1 MDKCTN
7 QKQIFFHEKLYF
19 LSRLY
24 CQAQF
29 LYKVRGKKLE
39 EVTNRFTA
47 YQEDMT
53 REIRAMKHRV
63 FLAEKEKES
72 LQTSVNQSHELCSQ
86 YKNETEQA
94 KKTCSDVQEKF
105 DKLKQ
110 TNRLLEQKL
119 LETEQDVENLQ
130 IQIAE
135 QQKLD
140 SLERVQEQHEH
151 FVQQMRDQ
159 YDKDIFQLREKCNEI
174 QNELNEKHEFIH
186 MLRVQLEQA
195 TKNAE
200 LASVERAE
208 TINRLTKSLNDL
220 QTKYDQEIII
230 TGLNNKYTN
239 ISYCYL
245 LMP

>member
-1 MDKCTN
+1 MFLN
-7 QKQIFFHEKLYF
+7 IFNDLC
-19 LSRLY
+19 LIRLY

-72 LQTSVNQSHELCSQ
+72 LQTSVNQSHELCTQ
-86 YKNETEQA
+86 YKSETEQA
-94 KKTCSDVQEKF
+94 QKACSEWQEKF

-119 LETEQDVENLQ
+119 TETEQDVENLQ
-130 IQIAE
+130 SQIAE

-140 SLERVQEQHEH
+140 SLERVQEQHEQ
-151 FVQQMRDQ
+151 FIQQMREQ
-159 YDKDIFQLREKCNEI
+159 YEKDMYQLKEKCNET
-174 QNELNEKHEFIH
+174 QKELNEKHEFIH
-186 MLRVQLEQA
+186 MLRVQLETA

-200 LASVERAE
+200 MASVERAD
-208 TINRLTKSLNDL
+208 TITRLTKSLNDL
-220 QTKYDQEIII
+220 QTKYDQDIII
-230 TGLNNKYTN
+230 ANLNNK
-239 ISYCYL
+239 
-245 LMP
+245 